1 MIVVFQ
7 ARSQNT
13 ILANCFKNR
22 CEMRTFPQSF
32 TCILSWH
39 RAPGLMCPVSMQKE
53 AVQIF
58 PPGRGGL
65 LHIYP
70 LPLLINYWQKSLKCP
85 PVCKCFKTHLQIKL
99 TSSGCYVHEI
109 MNSLEISEAITCH
122 IEILSCLSAL
132 IWRNSLKL
140 LFLVASLR
148 KMWIHVLH
156 LQI

>member
-1 MIVVFQ
+1 MHP
-7 ARSQNT
+7 
-13 ILANCFKNR
+13 ILA
-22 CEMRTFPQSF
+22 QSP
-32 TCILSWH
+32 
-39 RAPGLMCPVSMQKE
+39 RADVSSQHAEGSCANLPSRK
-53 AVQIF
+53 
-58 PPGRGGL
+58 GRL
-65 LHIYP
+65 ADHIYP

-148 KMWIHVLH
+148 KM
-156 LQI
+156 